1 MLSIPTNSF
10 VEKVVWGITR
20 LRKDS
25 ATIVLGLLRPVSDCW
40 MAISWLII
48 SLSIRTC
55 HWIGSGGQGGGV
67 MTLGDSWWCC
77 GSGGWVWLL
86 VTEGC
91 GTISYLSREN
101 GMCMWITKQQFFYIA
116 SGTTYSR
123 CIPVSIV

>member
-1 MLSIPTNSF
+1 MNNWPSLKCSLEGGKGLVLSIPTNIF

-55 HWIGSGGQGGGV
+55 HRIGSGGQGGG
-67 MTLGDSWWCC
+67 L
-77 GSGGWVWLL
+77 
-86 VTEGC
+86 
-91 GTISYLSREN
+91 
-101 GMCMWITKQQFFYIA
+101 
-116 SGTTYSR
+116 
-123 CIPVSIV
+123 